1 MKKAEL
7 VKKIAA
13 YKTATTAHKDTEKH
27 ERALNKMTTRELEL
41 IAKRH
46 NIA

>member
-13 YKTATTAHKDTEKH
+13 YRTATTPHKDTERH

-41 IAKRH
+41 IAKIY

>member
-1 MKKAEL
+1 MTKKEL
-7 VKKIAA
+7 AKKIAEYRA
-13 YKTATTAHKDTEKH
+13 LKNNIDAEKY

-46 NIA
+46 NLI

>member
-13 YKTATTAHKDTEKH
+13 YRTATTPHKDTEKH